1 MVNVAING
9 FGRIG
14 RLVLRAG
21 IKDLKIVAINDLGDI
36 NTSAHLLKFDSVHGK
51 FNGKVSVKSNDLIVN
66 NKKIK
71 YFSESDPEKL
81 PWKQL
86 KIDFVVDCTGV
97 FRTKELL
104 SKHIKAGAKK
114 VILSAPPK
122 DSSVKTFVLGVNEKT
137 LSKDDTIISNASCT
151 TNSLAPIVK
160 ILHENFGIVSGLMTT
175 IHSYTNDQRILDLA
189 HKDLRRARSAAINM
203 IPTTTGAA
211 KAVVEVVPEL
221 KGKLDGVSVRVPTAN
236 GSLTDFT
243 AVLSRNI
250 TVKQVNQAIKTASER
265 ELRGILEY
273 SEEDLVST
281 DIIGNE
287 NSSIFDSKMTKVVDG
302 NNIKVFAW
310 YDNEYGY
317 SCRIID
323 LIKLISKRFK

>member
-211 KAVVEVVPEL
+211 KAVVEVIPEL